1 MLTVMLL
8 AAGRG
13 ERLRPLTDLTPKPL
27 LPVAGK
33 PLIEHHIERLVAA
46 GFQDIVINHAWLG
59 EQIAAQLGDGARWKS
74 RIRYS
79 AEGEALETGGG
90 IFRALPLLSDPFFV
104 INSDIWMTPVLS
116 AMTLAPEDLAHLLLV
131 NNPPHNPA
139 GDFVLHE
146 GRVVVSGGEKL
157 TFSGVG
163 LYRKALFAGCT
174 DGKFPL
180 APLLHQAIADARVSG
195 AHYQGDW
202 LDVGTAERLTQLE
215 ELLSRQS

>member
-33 PLIEHHIERLVAA
+33 PLIVHHLERLAA
-46 GFQDIVINHAWLG
+46 VGVQDVVINHAWLG
-59 EQIAAQLGDGARWKS
+59 EQIASTLGEGMRWGLT
-74 RIRYS
+74 IRYS

-90 IFRALPLLSDPFFV
+90 IFRALPLLSDPFMV
-104 INSDIWMTPVLS
+104 INSDIWMTPDLAALS
-116 AMTLAPEDLAHLLLV
+116 LAPDDLAQLLLV
-131 NNPPHNPA
+131 NNPLHNPA
-139 GDFVLHE
+139 GDFYLHS
-146 GRVVVSGGEKL
+146 GRLHPDMGTRL

-163 LYRKALFAGCT
+163 LYRKALFAKCA

-180 APLLHQAIADARVSG
+180 APLLKTAIADNRVSG
-195 AHYQGDW
+195 LHYQGDW
-202 LDVGTAERLTQLE
+202 LDVGTAERLAQLE
-215 ELLSRQS
+215 LMLQAD